1 MAKGTIRL
9 ADVAKAAGVS
19 QGTASNVF
27 SRPEVVREEVRE
39 HVLETAKRLG
49 YAGPS
54 LTGRL
59 LRAGKVNA
67 IGVAVVEPLAY
78 FFNDPWARALLA
90 AISEVCDASGTGLA
104 LVSAKD
110 RHKLDWNIKSALV
123 DGFILL
129 CVEGGEKLVQLTRE
143 RQLPFVALALNDE
156 DASIPSISVDNLGG
170 AAVAAR
176 HLAELGHRRFGVL
189 ATELSDDHV
198 GPVSIAGI
206 GRAMY
211 STSRDRALGYWQ
223 ALEAFGIE
231 RKDVPIFETLNDKPS
246 VEAGLDYLF
255 SASEPP
261 TAILAMSDNI
271 ALLAIN
277 WLRARGLSV
286 PQDISVIGF
295 DGVPEGGMV
304 EPGLTTMAQPFTEI
318 AQRAVRA
325 VLHDAVPTEREMIDV
340 TLIVRGSTAAP
351 KP

>member
-198 GPVSIAGI
+198 GPVSVAGI

-231 RKDVPIFETLNDKPS
+231 REDVPIFETLNDKPS

-255 SASEPP
+255 SAQEPP

-286 PQDISVIGF
+286 PQDISVVGF

-304 EPGLTTMAQPFTEI
+304 EPGLTTMAQPFAAI
-318 AQRAVRA
+318 AQRAVQA
-325 VLHDAVPTEREMIDV
+325 VLDDAVPAEREMIDV

>member
-39 HVLETAKRLG
+39 HVLETAKQLG

-67 IGVAVVEPLAY
+67 IGVAVVEPLSY

-90 AISEVCDASGTGLA
+90 AVSQVCDASGTGLA

-198 GPVSIAGI
+198 GPVSVAGI

-223 ALEAFGIE
+223 ALEAFGIGRE
-231 RKDVPIFETLNDKPS
+231 NVPIFETLNDKPS

-255 SASEPP
+255 SAPEPP
-261 TAILAMSDNI
+261 TALLAMSDNI

-286 PQDISVIGF
+286 PQDVSVIGF

-304 EPGLTTMAQPFTEI
+304 EPGLTTMAQPFAEI
-318 AQRAVRA
+318 AQRAVQA
-325 VLHDAVPTEREMIDV
+325 VLHDAVPAEREMIDV
-340 TLIVRGSTAAP
+340 TLIVRGTTAAP